1 MPLCRHH
8 QPEDHG
14 ECGPAAETSPGFPCE
29 ALDRRED
36 ALDRIGGPDV
46 LPVLGREVV
55 EGQKLSPVLDQ
66 LAHRPFVFDAVGL
79 DEEIECRFGLFPRFG
94 HPDVMKVGIGPVM
107 QGFRHRTGDIGGL
120 VHPAASLPGIG
131 IDIPQ
136 GSPAASPALSS
147 FQIGSGASPDP
158 GAAEPVSRETF
169 HNNSMDCPVRV
180 SEQARVSVR
189 GRRDGLCGFHL
200 LSILFQS
207 FRSGQ
212 SQMALIGFPN
222 SLFVS

>member
-1 MPLCRHH
+1 MISGRRFDPESFCQFLFADIISLKTMVSAVRRLRHPLVFLVRLLTV
-8 QPEDHG
+8 EK
-14 ECGPAAETSPGFPCE
+14 TLSTGF
-29 ALDRRED
+29 
-36 ALDRIGGPDV
+36 GGPDV

-66 LAHRPFVFDAVGL
+66 LTHRPFVFDAIGL

-107 QGFRHRTGDIGGL
+107 QGFRHRTGAICGL
-120 VHPAASLPGIG
+120 VHPAALLPGIG

-180 SEQARVSVR
+180 SEQARQLPF
-189 GRRDGLCGFHL
+189 RDCA
-200 LSILFQS
+200 S
-207 FRSGQ
+207 RS
-212 SQMALIGFPN
+212 MA
-222 SLFVS
+222 V